1 MLEQVRKAR
10 MKPLPPTIMGHG
22 VFAVVCMVDHKEE
35 NPWDKPIHL
44 HNARSRKLSKSSDTC
59 TWTHPFLVA
68 VKTTRCSEGTAYQ
81 NPSLPITTSPLAPVL
96 LLLRLSHRITKSLRL
111 EKISKI
117 T

>member
-44 HNARSRKLSKSSDTC
+44 HNARSRNIMAGIYTFIMPE
-59 TWTHPFLVA
+59 TQQ
-68 VKTTRCSEGTAYQ
+68 EQ
-81 NPSLPITTSPLAPVL
+81 
-96 LLLRLSHRITKSLRL
+96 
-111 EKISKI
+111 
-117 T
+117 